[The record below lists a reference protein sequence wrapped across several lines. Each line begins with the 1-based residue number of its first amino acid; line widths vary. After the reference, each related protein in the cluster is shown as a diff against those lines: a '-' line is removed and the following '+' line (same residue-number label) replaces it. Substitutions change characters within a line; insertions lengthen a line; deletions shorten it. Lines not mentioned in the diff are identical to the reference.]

1 MRRLLLLAP
10 KVRAAAPSAC
20 AAMFLGAWGCS
31 LASLSAVAETP
42 RDALERETLLPLAC
56 WRWLPALAIPC
67 SAPVSPPRARARGQA
82 RAAWCPPAAEAAW
95 YALQQGTW
103 APGCEASCGW
113 RLHGAPTDHARAAL
127 TSSARRVAVPGE
139 HFWVTSDSS
148 AVVAEPRGPNAGAK
162 VPQLVLPWRCGTDE
176 RSGCG
181 SCVAG
186 VCQISRAF

>member
-20 AAMFLGAWGCS
+20 AAMFLGACGCS
-31 LASLSAVAETP
+31 LASLSVAAETS
-42 RDALERETLLPLAC
+42 RDALERDAAAARLLASC

-82 RAAWCPPAAEAAW
+82 RAAWCPPTARAAW
-95 YALQQGTW
+95 RALQQGAW

-148 AVVAEPRGPNAGAK
+148 AVVAEPRGSQCWCQGAAAGAS
-162 VPQLVLPWRCGTDE
+162 V
-176 RSGCG
+176 
-181 SCVAG
+181 
-186 VCQISRAF
+186 

>member
-31 LASLSAVAETP
+31 LASLSVAAETS
-42 RDALERETLLPLAC
+42 RDALERDAAAARLL
-56 WRWLPALAIPC
+56 ALAACPRHPLFRPCFSSSRSCTRAGPC
-67 SAPVSPPRARARGQA
+67 SMVPAHGEGGVAC
-82 RAAWCPPAAEAAW
+82 AAAGS
-95 YALQQGTW
+95 L
-103 APGCEASCGW
+103 GCEASCGW

-148 AVVAEPRGPNAGAK
+148 AVVAEPRGSQCWCQGAAAGAS
-162 VPQLVLPWRCGTDE
+162 V
-176 RSGCG
+176 
-181 SCVAG
+181 
-186 VCQISRAF
+186 